1 MCPAWGTSRR
11 GASSC
16 ARGAGRSG
24 VGPTG
29 RRRCAGAHGAPR
41 GRRPRWAAPCAPRR
55 PASMG
60 GRIEGAG
67 SAVRGIEGVAS
78 LRGTAHCVMPDR
90 IELGTYLAAAAAAG
104 GKVRLIDAA
113 PDSLDATLEKL
124 RECGARIE
132 VADRSIEIEMA
143 ARPKAVSLR
152 TAPYPRFATDLQ
164 AQFIALP
171 TIPSGP
177 ARIPPHI

>member
-1 MCPAWGTSRR
+1 M
-11 GASSC
+11 GA
-16 ARGAGRSG
+16 
-24 VGPTG
+24 
-29 RRRCAGAHGAPR
+29 
-41 GRRPRWAAPCAPRR
+41 
-55 PASMG
+55 
-60 GRIEGAG
+60 RIEGAG
-67 SAVRGIEGVAS
+67 SDVMRIEGVAS
-78 LRGTAHCVMPDR
+78 LRGTAHCVRPDR

-152 TAPYPRFATDLQ
+152 TPPYPGFATDIH
-164 AQFIALP
+164 APFIPPPPLP
-171 TIPSGP
+171 T
-177 ARIPPHI
+177 RTPPITTTLFHNH

>member
-1 MCPAWGTSRR
+1 M
-11 GASSC
+11 GA
-16 ARGAGRSG
+16 
-24 VGPTG
+24 
-29 RRRCAGAHGAPR
+29 
-41 GRRPRWAAPCAPRR
+41 
-55 PASMG
+55 
-60 GRIEGAG
+60 RIEGAG
-67 SAVRGIEGVAS
+67 SDVMRIEGVAS
-78 LRGTAHCVMPDR
+78 LRGTAHCVRPDR

-152 TAPYPRFATDLQ
+152 TPPAPRFAAAMQ
-164 AQFIALP
+164 AQFMALAP
-171 TIPSGP
+171 RASGTAP
-177 ARIPPHI
+177 LTERILENRSPHPP